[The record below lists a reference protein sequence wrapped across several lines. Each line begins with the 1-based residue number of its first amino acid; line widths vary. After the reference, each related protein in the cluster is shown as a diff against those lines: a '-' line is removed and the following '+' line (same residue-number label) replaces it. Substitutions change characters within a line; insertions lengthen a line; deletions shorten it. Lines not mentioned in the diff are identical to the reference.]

1 MNAAPGDPYGGIRYD
16 PLIGGEAVPIDLRV
30 ARIGSR
36 SIAFVIDLV
45 VEFVAAGFLLGVVN
59 NLGLESAAVAAL
71 DVALLVIV
79 FIGYPAVLET
89 AWSGKT
95 LGKAALGLRAT
106 RDDGGPLR
114 FRHALVRSLTRYLVD
129 GLPPVLGLPGVIS
142 MLVSSRGKRIGDV
155 LAGTLVLQARVPH
168 LAGFVSPMPP
178 PLAGW
183 ATTLDL
189 TRLSDALALQCRQFL
204 GRVDQLSPE
213 ARERLG
219 ASLVAAVQ
227 ASVTPLPPPGTPGWA
242 YISAVLAERRRREE
256 VRWQPMPPPGY
267 APVPPLGY
275 SPVPFAPQP
284 AADFTKSG
292 PEVAAQSEKSAPN
305 GGFAPPG

>member
-1 MNAAPGDPYGGIRYD
+1 MNAAPGYPYGGIRYD
-16 PLIGGEAVPIDLRV
+16 PLVGGEAVPIDLRV

-36 SIAFVIDLV
+36 SIAFAIDLV
-45 VEFVAAGFLLGVVN
+45 VELLAVGFLLGITN
-59 NLGLESAAVAAL
+59 AIGLEPAAAAAL
-71 DVALLVIV
+71 DVVFIVGV

-89 AWSGKT
+89 AWTGKT
-95 LGKAALGLRAT
+95 LGKATMGLRAT

-114 FRHALVRSLTRYLVD
+114 FRHALVRALTRYLVD

-142 MLVSSRGKRIGDV
+142 MLTSSRGKRIGDV

-168 LAGFVSPMPP
+168 LAGFVSPMPA

-189 TRLSDALALQCRQFL
+189 TRMPDALALQCRQFL
-204 GRVDQLSPE
+204 GRADQLSPE

-227 ASVTPLPPPGTPGWA
+227 SCVTPLPPPATPGWA
-242 YISAVLAERRRREE
+242 YIAAILAERRRREE
-256 VRWQPMPPPGY
+256 MRMLPPPAPAGY
-267 APVPPLGY
+267 WP
-275 SPVPFAPQP
+275 P
-284 AADFTKSG
+284 AANPAPPQT
-292 PEVAAQSEKSAPN
+292 AAATPPTPPPPSN
-305 GGFAPPG
+305 GGFAAPG